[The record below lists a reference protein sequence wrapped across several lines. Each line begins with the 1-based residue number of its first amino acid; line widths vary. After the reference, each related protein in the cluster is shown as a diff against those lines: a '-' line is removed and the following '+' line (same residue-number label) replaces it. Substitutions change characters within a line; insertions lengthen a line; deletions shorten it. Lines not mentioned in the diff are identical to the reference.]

1 MMIAACVAAALSPA
15 YAQRSIQQRIY
26 LLPAGR
32 HNPPPLLCQQPRL
45 NRKQR
50 RQHLQPPGTPPPPP
64 AQPATTLTPATLA
77 GVDEDHAYE
86 QFYFDAQTR
95 AKLEKMLSSY
105 QRPLFVG
112 VPSLAVDADTAGTPY
127 LLLDR
132 DERFGFLSGYRH
144 FEFEHP
150 APISDYEYDV
160 VLCDP
165 PFANLPLDDL
175 RVALE
180 SLAVDDESRAAPL
193 YVAYNA
199 RREAALLEAFPGL
212 ERKSSALGY
221 ESVKSRTQQQ
231 IILYGST
238 CAASLDD

>member
-1 MMIAACVAAALSPA
+1 M
-15 YAQRSIQQRIY
+15 
-26 LLPAGR
+26 
-32 HNPPPLLCQQPRL
+32 
-45 NRKQR
+45 
-50 RQHLQPPGTPPPPP
+50 
-64 AQPATTLTPATLA
+64 
-77 GVDEDHAYE
+77 
-86 QFYFDAQTR
+86 
-95 AKLEKMLSSY
+95 
-105 QRPLFVG
+105 
-112 VPSLAVDADTAGTPY
+112 AVDADTAGTPY

-193 YVAYNA
+193 YIAYNA